1 MELGKCTKFRE
12 DEQGVYWYQDRICV
26 PSDVALRVE
35 ILAEGHDSK
44 YCIHPG
50 STKMYADLKKLFW
63 WKNMKAYIAGHVTC
77 CDICNRI
84 KAEYQRL
91 VGLLKPL
98 DVLMWKGESI
108 SMNFVVGLP

>member
-1 MELGKCTKFRE
+1 MELGKCLEFRG
-12 DEQGVYWYQDRICV
+12 DEHGVYQYKDRICV
-26 PSDVALRVE
+26 PSDVALREE

-63 WKNMKAYIAGHVTC
+63 GKNMKANIAGHVAR

-84 KAEYQRL
+84 KAKHQRPA
-91 VGLLKPL
+91 GLLKPL
-98 DVLMWKGESI
+98 DVPMWKWESI
-108 SMNFVVGLP
+108 SMDFIVGLP